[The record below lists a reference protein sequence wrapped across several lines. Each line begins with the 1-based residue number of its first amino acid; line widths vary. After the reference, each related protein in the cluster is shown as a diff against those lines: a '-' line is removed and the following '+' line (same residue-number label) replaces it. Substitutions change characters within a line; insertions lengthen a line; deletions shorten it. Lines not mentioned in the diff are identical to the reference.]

1 MSDDAPSRAARDA
14 RDEKWLRELAA
25 ARRLGREDPL
35 RARDLIAKLVGSYLQ
50 FMRDHARGQMSGMPD
65 PLRDAEDIAGEASR
79 RLVKRLLK
87 EHAFPKPFWRVVL
100 DYVDWTLTDFW
111 KSPSYKVPAEA
122 TDLRTVGNGAAPPPL
137 ESEAEQA
144 RDLQSRLS
152 GLSEKDRRIVL
163 ERLYVGRTRTETAQM
178 LGYQLERCDEAYSR
192 AVKRLREGETM
203 ADARKLIDDSES
215 KT

>member
-1 MSDDAPSRAARDA
+1 MSDDAASRAARDA

-25 ARRLGREDPL
+25 ARRPGREDPL
-35 RARDLIAKLVGSYLQ
+35 RARDLIAKLVGAYLQ

-65 PLRDAEDIAGEASR
+65 PLRDAEDIASEASR

-87 EHAFPKPFWRVVL
+87 DHQFPKPFWRVVL
-100 DYVDWTLTDFW
+100 DYVDWTLTDLW
-111 KSPSYKVPAEA
+111 KSPGYKVPAEA
-122 TDLRTVGNGAAPPPL
+122 TDLETIGNGAAPPPL
-137 ESEAEQA
+137 KSEPEQA
-144 RDLQSRLS
+144 RDLDARLS

-163 ERLYVGRTRTETAQM
+163 ERLYVGRTPLETAQA
-178 LGYQLERCDEAYSR
+178 LGIPRERCDEAYSR

-203 ADARKLIDDSES
+203 ADARKSIEDSEG